1 MKKFELIRWI
11 FDYVMA
17 HGEFYS
23 HSDAISDG
31 CTRDGLTNRVFGKKV
46 QMNLPLDDY
55 GLRIDNVSITCLNE
69 NMSDATDADVRITFL
84 GAFGT
89 ARKVIYA
96 NEAIEKTLRIIY
108 AALNK

>member
-1 MKKFELIRWI
+1 MLNQIYI
-11 FDYVMA
+11 F
-17 HGEFYS
+17 
-23 HSDAISDG
+23 
-31 CTRDGLTNRVFGKKV
+31 GLTNRVFVKKV

>member
-1 MKKFELIRWI
+1 
-11 FDYVMA
+11 
-17 HGEFYS
+17 
-23 HSDAISDG
+23 
-31 CTRDGLTNRVFGKKV
+31 
-46 QMNLPLDDY
+46 
-55 GLRIDNVSITCLNE
+55 
-69 NMSDATDADVRITFL
+69 MSDATDADVRITFL